1 MVQAVSTDNQSA
13 QPPSFALE
21 GIAPLALDRK
31 RTPFGAEARRFA
43 SRVLLVAPF
52 LMALSL
58 SLSVSFGLVYF
69 RESIIGLGEWGYV
82 GNFLVQAASS
92 ATVFIPTL
100 GSAYTFGA
108 AVSLN
113 PLLLGLVGGL
123 GAAMGE
129 MTGYYLGAKGRNVIQ
144 DGRLYQRLHA
154 VPQRWAGAAIFAF
167 ALLPFPFDV
176 AGLWAGTVRYPLA
189 RFFLYVAVGK
199 VLNMTAMALVGYY
212 GIPWLLQSAA

>member
-1 MVQAVSTDNQSA
+1 MVQAVFTDNQSA
-13 QPPSFALE
+13 QLPSFALE

-31 RTPFGAEARRFA
+31 SIPFEAEARRFA

-58 SLSVSFGLVYF
+58 SLSVSFVLVYF
-69 RESIIGLGEWGYV
+69 RESITGLGEWGYV

-113 PLLLGLVGGL
+113 PLLGD
-123 GAAMGE
+123 
-129 MTGYYLGAKGRNVIQ
+129 KGRNVIQ

-199 VLNMTAMALVGYY
+199 VLNMTAMALAGYY